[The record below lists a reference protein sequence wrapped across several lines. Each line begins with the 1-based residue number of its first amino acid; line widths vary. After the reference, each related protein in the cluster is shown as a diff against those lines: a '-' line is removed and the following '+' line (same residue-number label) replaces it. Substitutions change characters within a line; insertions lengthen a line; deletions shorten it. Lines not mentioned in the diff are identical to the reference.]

1 MYCYNFNKYKEEG
14 KHDTKWDLATPPLS
28 HTQAKCDTGA
38 DWSEREWE
46 KEKGMGEFALAHSGL
61 GSQTLAIAVLHIP
74 RHKI

>member
-38 DWSEREWE
+38 D
-46 KEKGMGEFALAHSGL
+46 
-61 GSQTLAIAVLHIP
+61 
-74 RHKI
+74 